1 MNIVHCGLCYTL
13 LQLNESSV
21 LQVNPHGSI
30 LEPWHNKPWTGKWS
44 RKWGALYMT
53 EIIRHLWNI
62 SWTIGML
69 FKLFYYG
76 TICIKRCKPSSGWS
90 DFISTQFTV
99 YSQLLN
105 THKQNLGRASACSTS
120 KKCYYTAEGQS
131 AYVAIGYN
139 GPVKADSHH
148 QSYAGALPLILGIW
162 SV

>member
-105 THKQNLGRASACSTS
+105 THKQNLGVSLARVDRTLFPRNLQSILNSSTHIN
-120 KKCYYTAEGQS
+120 KIWVERVLAARQRN
-131 AYVAIGYN
+131 AIIQRKVN
-139 GPVKADSHH
+139 
-148 QSYAGALPLILGIW
+148 QLT
-162 SV
+162 